1 MENKNMNFEL
11 FATQMQ
17 SDISAEFEV
26 GTKMEPVTKPTG
38 SYSGMII
45 MISDTLGMSV
55 NMDEAYEVYQ
65 NKGYKASFRHVAE
78 MVNNGFRMSNPVMSV
93 ATSQVMDYSWV
104 KSHLRLQLVSFN
116 GDMTDIPHKVIAE
129 DMALIYRIELNA
141 GTENGCSTVITNQ
154 LMAAYGITHEQLHKD
169 ALIAVQLHH
178 PAVFEPLETRI
189 SALAAETN
197 GNTIFPMPS
206 SPLRIA
212 TSNDGC
218 WGASVIVYPGFLER
232 VRESLGGDFYI
243 LPSSIHE
250 VLIIPMSDPMGN
262 LSPAELDTL
271 VREVNE
277 NELAPSDILSN
288 HAYAYYK
295 GQIIAASDYPV
306 ADVHAGRAM

>member
-1 MENKNMNFEL
+1 M
-11 FATQMQ
+11 
-17 SDISAEFEV
+17 
-26 GTKMEPVTKPTG
+26 
-38 SYSGMII
+38 
-45 MISDTLGMSV
+45 
-55 NMDEAYEVYQ
+55 
-65 NKGYKASFRHVAE
+65 
-78 MVNNGFRMSNPVMSV
+78 
-93 ATSQVMDYSWV
+93 
-104 KSHLRLQLVSFN
+104 
-116 GDMTDIPHKVIAE
+116 
-129 DMALIYRIELNA
+129 
-141 GTENGCSTVITNQ
+141 
-154 LMAAYGITHEQLHKD
+154 
-169 ALIAVQLHH
+169 
-178 PAVFEPLETRI
+178 
-189 SALAAETN
+189 
-197 GNTIFPMPS
+197 
-206 SPLRIA
+206 RIA
-212 TSNDGC
+212 TSNDRC